1 MCIRDRGYHLQNKYT
16 DFGFSRVKSKDK
28 SNLVKKIFENVSGRY
43 DLMNDFMSLGIHRVW
58 KESML
63 DWLAPRRGQSLIDV
77 AGGTG
82 DIAFNFIKRAKSGAN
97 ATILDLTESMMI
109 EGKKKTIDLP
119 EESKINWV
127 CGDAM
132 RMPFS
137 NSTFDVYTISFGIRN
152 VTDISKT
159 LSEAYRVLKPGGR
172 LMILEFSSV
181 NNDLISWIY
190 DKYSFNIIPKLG
202 EFVSNDRESYQYLVE
217 SIRKFPNQEKF
228 SEMIINEGFRKV
240 KYRDLTFGIAALHS
254 AWKF

>member
-1 MCIRDRGYHLQNKYT
+1 MQNKYT

-28 SNLVKKIFENVSGRY
+28 SNLVKKLFENVSGRY

-58 KESML
+58 KKSML

-152 VTDISKT
+152 VTNISKT

>member
-1 MCIRDRGYHLQNKYT
+1 MQNKYT

-28 SNLVKKIFENVSGRY
+28 SNLVKKIFENVSDRY

-82 DIAFNFIKRAKSGAN
+82 DIAFNFIKRAKTGAN

-119 EESKINWV
+119 EESQINWV

-137 NSTFDVYTISFGIRN
+137 NCTFDVYTISFGIRN
-152 VTDISKT
+152 VTNISKT
-159 LSEAYRVLKPGGR
+159 LAEAYRVLKPGGR

>member
-1 MCIRDRGYHLQNKYT
+1 MQNKYT

-58 KESML
+58 KKSML

-82 DIAFNFIKRAKSGAN
+82 DIAFNFIKRAKTGAN

-109 EGKKKTIDLP
+109 EGKKKTTDLP
-119 EESKINWV
+119 EESQINWV

-137 NSTFDVYTISFGIRN
+137 DNTFDVYTISFGIRN
-152 VTDISKT
+152 VTNISKT

>member
-1 MCIRDRGYHLQNKYT
+1 MQNKYT
-16 DFGFSRVKSKDK
+16 DFGFSRVRSKDK

-43 DLMNDFMSLGIHRVW
+43 DLMNDFMSLGIHRLW

-82 DIAFNFIKRAKSGAN
+82 DIAFNFIKRAKTGAN

-119 EESKINWV
+119 EESQINWV

-137 NSTFDVYTISFGIRN
+137 DSTFDVYTISFGIRN
-152 VTDISKT
+152 VTNISKT
-159 LSEAYRVLKPGGR
+159 LAEAYRVLKPGGR

>member
-1 MCIRDRGYHLQNKYT
+1 MQNKYT
-16 DFGFSRVKSKDK
+16 DFGFSRVRSKDK

-43 DLMNDFMSLGIHRVW
+43 DLMNDFMSLGIHRIW
-58 KESML
+58 KELML
-63 DWLAPRRGQSLIDV
+63 DWLAPRRGQNLIDV

-82 DIAFNFIKRAKSGAN
+82 DIAFNFIKRAKTGAN

-109 EGKKKTIDLP
+109 EGKKKNIDLP
-119 EESKINWV
+119 KESQINWV

-132 RMPFS
+132 MMPFN

-152 VTDISKT
+152 VTNISKT

-228 SEMIINEGFRKV
+228 SEMIVNEGFKKV

>member
-1 MCIRDRGYHLQNKYT
+1 MQNKYT

-58 KESML
+58 KKSML

-82 DIAFNFIKRAKSGAN
+82 DIAFNFIKRAKTGAN

>member
-1 MCIRDRGYHLQNKYT
+1 MQNKYT
-16 DFGFSRVKSKDK
+16 DFGFSRVRSKDK
-28 SNLVKKIFENVSGRY
+28 PNLVKKIFENVSGRY
-43 DLMNDFMSLGIHRVW
+43 DLMNDFMSLGIHRIW
-58 KESML
+58 KELML
-63 DWLAPRRGQSLIDV
+63 DWLAPRRGQNLIDV

-82 DIAFNFIKRAKSGAN
+82 DIAFNFIKRAKNGAN

-119 EESKINWV
+119 KESQINWV

-137 NSTFDVYTISFGIRN
+137 NSSFDFYTISFGIRN
-152 VTDISKT
+152 VPDIAKT

-202 EFVSNDRESYQYLVE
+202 EFVSHDRESYQYLVE

-228 SEMIINEGFRKV
+228 SEMIINEGFKKV
-240 KYRDLTFGIAALHS
+240 KYRNLTFGIAALHS